1 MCLLAPVAAWLH
13 SSGVRLHRYLDNWL
27 VLAESE
33 DCLRARDMVLDLCLQ
48 LGMLV
53 NPLKSD
59 LVPSQ
64 CRVYLGMRI
73 DMSLYRAFPSED
85 RVARF
90 RRVVESFTALSDPPA
105 ELWLRLL
112 GHLSSLEKL
121 MPGGRLRMRA
131 F

>member
-1 MCLLAPVAAWLH
+1 
-13 SSGVRLHRYLDNWL
+13 
-27 VLAESE
+27 
-33 DCLRARDMVLDLCLQ
+33 MVLDLCLQ

-73 DMSLYRAFPSED
+73 DTSLYRAFPSED